1 MKSDVIAR
9 LSDWAESHKGEQA
22 DFAKVLADEMASDN
36 RRGAL
41 SLLDIRREFE
51 SRSGAAGFNWLRSVV
66 VACYLIPIMYTWFEL
81 SNVTG
86 KFLTYSEG
94 LPDKTIVN
102 LISFWSGGYNNAYGG
117 RPLQTV
123 AFLIFLFV
131 FFLIAATIYVELNG
145 DQDLTP
151 ELNTLIFDVQLELA
165 KTRALTPQEFTKTIS
180 AAAASLEVA
189 LHTITSTVEEASS
202 MIGNILTA
210 TNEIS
215 TATNELADAS
225 HAIGKVS
232 VGLEKALEPIVSLE
246 SSLKSAND
254 TILASTHALAQ
265 MRDSLS
271 LATGKLSSV
280 GEMTDRIGTTTVEVA
295 TATTRLMAQ
304 VNTAGNTLG
313 ATENRLG
320 DAVNAASEIA
330 DRLSEVVRTTEIQE
344 PHLVT
349 MSRITQ
355 SLSETVSKI
364 DRTVQ
369 EVKIAVETFSRVNSD
384 LQDLERQE

>member
-9 LSDWAESHKGEQA
+9 LSAWAEKHKSEQA

-51 SRSGAAGFNWLRSVV
+51 SRPGETGFKWARSLV
-66 VACYLIPIMYTWFEL
+66 VACYLIPIAYTWFHL

-117 RPLQTV
+117 THLQTV
-123 AFLIFLFV
+123 GILITVFV
-131 FFLIAATIYVELNG
+131 SVLSVATIVVELKG

-189 LHTITSTVEEASS
+189 LHTITSTVKEASS

-225 HAIGKVS
+225 RAIGIVS
-232 VGLEKALEPIVSLE
+232 VGLEKALEPIVNLE
-246 SSLKSAND
+246 SSLNSAND

-280 GEMTDRIGTTTVEVA
+280 GEMTDQIGTTAEKVV
-295 TATTRLMAQ
+295 TATTRLMEQ
-304 VNTAGNTLG
+304 VNKADNTLG

-320 DAVNAASEIA
+320 DAVNDASKIA
-330 DRLSEVVRTTEIQE
+330 DRLSEVVRTTEIYE

-349 MSRITQ
+349 MYRITQ

-364 DRTVQ
+364 DKTVQ

>member
-9 LSDWAESHKGEQA
+9 LSDWAESHKGERA
-22 DFAKVLADEMASDN
+22 DFAKVLAEEMASDN

-51 SRSGAAGFNWLRSVV
+51 SRPGATGFKWLRSSV

-81 SNVTG
+81 RDVT
-86 KFLTYSEG
+86 KEFLTYSEG

-131 FFLIAATIYVELNG
+131 LFLIAATIYVELNG

-189 LHTITSTVEEASS
+189 LHTITTTVEEASS
-202 MIGNILTA
+202 MIGNISTA

-215 TATNELADAS
+215 TATTELADAS
-225 HAIGKVS
+225 RAIGKVS
-232 VGLEKALEPIVSLE
+232 VGLEKALEPIVNLE
-246 SSLKSAND
+246 SSLNSANG
-254 TILASTHALAQ
+254 TIRASTDALAQ

-271 LATGKLSSV
+271 LATGKLSSM
-280 GEMTDRIGTTTVEVA
+280 GEMTDRIA

-304 VNTAGNTLG
+304 VTTAGNTLG

-330 DRLSEVVRTTEIQE
+330 DRLSEVVRTTEIHE